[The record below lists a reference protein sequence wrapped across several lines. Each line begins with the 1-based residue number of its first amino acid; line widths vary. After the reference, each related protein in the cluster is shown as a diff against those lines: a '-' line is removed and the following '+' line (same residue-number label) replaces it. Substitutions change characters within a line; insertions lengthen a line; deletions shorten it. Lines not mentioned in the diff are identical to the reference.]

1 MIKVL
6 LRQLDNREAGRRC
19 QTLPIS
25 SFRLPIELF
34 EDCDPE
40 SLIENLQSV
49 ITCRLEAT
57 NPRSA
62 QADFSHIFQD
72 YS

>member
-1 MIKVL
+1 
-6 LRQLDNREAGRRC
+6 
-19 QTLPIS
+19 
-25 SFRLPIELF
+25 LPIELF
-34 EDCDPE
+34 EDWDPE